1 VHQLVNRLVVVA
13 AQIAVLMAAMASDGL
28 KW

>member
-1 VHQLVNRLVVVA
+1 VHQLVNRLVVVV
-13 AQIAVLMAAMASDGL
+13 AQIAVLVAVVAPDGL

>member
-1 VHQLVNRLVVVA
+1 VHQLVNRLAVVA
-13 AQIAVLMAAMASDGL
+13 AQIAILVAVVAPDGL

>member
-13 AQIAVLMAAMASDGL
+13 AQIAVLIAAMAPDGL